1 MAGNRPSGVTSVS
14 CLHETPAHR
23 RSRELGHGH
32 NTRKKKGGRSQFQL
46 IAGKLV
52 LDPVISNRIRQ
63 MTFEFEELDFQ
74 KTPLGEISLRRR
86 AEPRLEGEILYEVK
100 LGDEFLMSSLFTNA
114 EIQLARLGVAALEGT
129 CLDIVVGGLGLG
141 YTASAALEDPSV
153 RSVMVIEVM
162 EPVIDWHRRG
172 LVPLGK
178 ELMADSRCTLV
189 HADFFEVASSPGCG
203 FDRATP
209 TRLVHAVLLD
219 IDHSPSHWLN
229 PGNSTFYTA
238 PSLRS
243 LADKLH
249 PGGIFGLWSN
259 DPPDAEFTR
268 LLNTVFQSSESH
280 IVCFQNPYSG
290 GESSNTIYLAHK
302 SK

>member
-1 MAGNRPSGVTSVS
+1 
-14 CLHETPAHR
+14 
-23 RSRELGHGH
+23 
-32 NTRKKKGGRSQFQL
+32 
-46 IAGKLV
+46 
-52 LDPVISNRIRQ
+52 
-63 MTFEFEELDFQ
+63 MTFEFEELDYQ

-114 EIQLARLGVAALEGT
+114 EIQLARLGLAALEGT
-129 CLDIVVGGLGLG
+129 GWDIVVGGLGLG
-141 YTASAALEDPSV
+141 YTAVAALKDPSV
-153 RSVMVIEVM
+153 KSLMVIEVM

-178 ELMADSRCTLV
+178 ELVADSRCTLV
-189 HADFFEVASSPGCG
+189 HADFFEVASLSGSG
-203 FDRATP
+203 FDRAAP

-229 PGNSTFYTA
+229 PGNSAFYTA
-238 PSLRS
+238 QGLRN
-243 LADKLH
+243 LADKLY

-259 DPPDAEFTR
+259 DPPDKEFTR
-268 LLNTVFQSSESH
+268 LLDTIFQSSESH
-280 IVCFQNPYSG
+280 IVSFPNPYSR
-290 GESSNTIYLAHK
+290 GESSNTVYLAHK